1 MKWLSMVSIKV
12 SFTLGLPSYWVNWK
26 WMALEK
32 VDGKWN
38 ITKKIGYCWVMS
50 FLLSTGI
57 EINLF
62 QPIVVFHIETS
73 HLISTT
79 NQMTG
84 F

>member
-1 MKWLSMVSIKV
+1 M
-12 SFTLGLPSYWVNWK
+12 
-26 WMALEK
+26 
-32 VDGKWN
+32 
-38 ITKKIGYCWVMS
+38 MS

-73 HLISTT
+73 HLISTA